1 MALKKTRR
9 QLSLALQ
16 SSPFTSASA
25 CDIHCAPLP
34 APPPQFAPVN
44 AGMQSLSHT
53 WVWEDLNLG
62 PLGDRALVT
71 RNCPCP
77 RELHRGSP
85 NSCKPQQVPVHGTRP
100 RPEPLL
106 PVVCSSSSSPQR
118 CPGWT
123 WGDASPRRPHEP
135 WRGSLG
141 AQAAGRLCLSH
152 SAAEHRPAPPTSP
165 HLWDHVTVVLCGL
178 LGIVVS

>member
-62 PLGDRALVT
+62 LLGDR
-71 RNCPCP
+71 
-77 RELHRGSP
+77 ELWS
-85 NSCKPQQVPVHGTRP
+85 HGTVLALESFTGEAPTPASRSRSRCTGRAPDQSLCYLSFVHLPQVSKDVQAGRGEMRPHGARTNHGGGLWGPRRPAGSVYHTQLRSTGRP
-100 RPEPLL
+100 RP
-106 PVVCSSSSSPQR
+106 
-118 CPGWT
+118 
-123 WGDASPRRPHEP
+123 
-135 WRGSLG
+135 
-141 AQAAGRLCLSH
+141 
-152 SAAEHRPAPPTSP
+152 PARIFGT
-165 HLWDHVTVVLCGL
+165 T
-178 LGIVVS
+178 